1 MNGRVLNV
9 GGQKKDRKMI
19 LREEKLK
26 KGKKGKKDKKE
37 KLVDV

>member
-1 MNGRVLNV
+1 MMMNRRVLNV

-19 LREEKLK
+19 LREERFK
-26 KGKKGKKDKKE
+26 KGKKEKKE